1 MKKQKILSDFITLAG
16 GVLKSFEGAKDYSKM
31 KLKDKVS
38 LIIEDM
44 NFMKKVE
51 LDQMKK
57 MIIKSRNE
65 IDELSE
71 YVAFHLNFDVLLF
84 NKQTNCS
91 TKNYLMENK
100 TLNYTR
106 SNQFQIKRWE
116 RCNLLCGSK

>member
-1 MKKQKILSDFITLAG
+1 MKKQKILSDLITLAG

-51 LDQMKK
+51 LDEMKK

-65 IDELSE
+65 IDELSKKLSNIE
-71 YVAFHLNFDVLLF
+71 KKLN
-84 NKQTNCS
+84 K
-91 TKNYLMENK
+91 KK
-100 TLNYTR
+100 
-106 SNQFQIKRWE
+106 
-116 RCNLLCGSK
+116 

>member
-51 LDQMKK
+51 LDEMKK
-57 MIIKSRNE
+57 MIVKSRNE
-65 IDELSE
+65 IDELNKKLSNIE
-71 YVAFHLNFDVLLF
+71 KKLN
-84 NKQTNCS
+84 NK
-91 TKNYLMENK
+91 K
-100 TLNYTR
+100 
-106 SNQFQIKRWE
+106 
-116 RCNLLCGSK
+116 